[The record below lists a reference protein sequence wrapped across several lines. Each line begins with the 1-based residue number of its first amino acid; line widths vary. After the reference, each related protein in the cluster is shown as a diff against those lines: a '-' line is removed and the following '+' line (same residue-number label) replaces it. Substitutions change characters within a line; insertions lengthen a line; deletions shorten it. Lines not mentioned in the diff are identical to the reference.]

1 MLGIVLPLTAACLA
15 AINVA
20 AIDVA
25 TIDVVNVILVKIIL
39 VVDVDVA
46 VVPIAVA
53 PGTAGP
59 GTQRKSGR
67 APRQPHPGVVPRI
80 GIRVIRIGRG
90 RSSINHRRVV

>member
-20 AIDVA
+20 AIDV
-25 TIDVVNVILVKIIL
+25 VNVILVKIIL
-39 VVDVDVA
+39 VVDVDIA

-90 RSSINHRRVV
+90 RSSVNNRRVV

>member
-20 AIDVA
+20 A
-25 TIDVVNVILVKIIL
+25 IDVVNVILVKIIL

-90 RSSINHRRVV
+90 RSSVNHRRVV